1 MSLKPGL
8 IRLLIIECIPLIVKK
23 AFVCLCHQHN
33 SFSFDRICLKLAD
46 KVDMDEILDEF
57 ENWPDRV
64 STVRVYCQ
72 MVKVL
77 FELYVHVLA
86 V

>member
-1 MSLKPGL
+1 
-8 IRLLIIECIPLIVKK
+8 
-23 AFVCLCHQHN
+23 
-33 SFSFDRICLKLAD
+33 
-46 KVDMDEILDEF
+46 MDEILDEF

-77 FELYVHVLA
+77 FELYVLA